1 MNIFWGKV
9 MEQGLGVLKNE
20 KVSFAVIVSALSLVV
35 YAYAWANEN
44 FVKQQDFDELK
55 SLLVHHTEEF
65 RITDA
70 AQIVRDL
77 QLQKQVALATGKPE
91 EEIAHIDSEI
101 TQAQDYKACL
111 IDQRPNCKH
120 LKPVP

>member
-1 MNIFWGKV
+1 

-20 KVSFAVIVSALSLVV
+20 KVSWAFLVSIMSLVV
-35 YAYAWANEN
+35 YTYAWANES
-44 FVKQQDFDELK
+44 FVKQRDFDELK
-55 SLLVHHTEEF
+55 SILVSHTEEF
-65 RITDA
+65 RITEA

-91 EEIAHIDSEI
+91 TEIAHIDEEI
-101 TQAQDYKACL
+101 QQATAYKTCL
-111 IDQRPNCKH
+111 IDRRPNCKH